1 MMFIT
6 FEGIDGSGK
15 STQIQLL
22 KQWLESFQK
31 TVTVLREP
39 GGNNVSEQIRQLLLD
54 SKEQI
59 EPRCELL
66 LFTAARAQLVS
77 KVIRPALLEGHIVI
91 CDRYIDSSVAYQGYG
106 RGLPIKD
113 IEHINDFATAGLIPD
128 ITFIF
133 DISVDDAAKRA
144 GFRSSDTQTKPD
156 RMEQSGDAFFERTK
170 QGYLN
175 IAHNAERNIFVINA
189 NDGMD
194 EIFSQVQMIVEQ
206 CMKS

>member
-1 MMFIT
+1 MFIT

-22 KQWLESFQK
+22 KQWLESIHHS
-31 TVTVLREP
+31 VTVLREP
-39 GGNNVSEQIRQLLLD
+39 GGNSVSEQIRQLLLD
-54 SKEQI
+54 SKEHI
-59 EPRCELL
+59 DPRCELL

-77 KVIRPALLEGHIVI
+77 KVIRPALNEGHIVI

-133 DISVDDAAKRA
+133 DLPVDDAAKRA

-175 IAHNAERNIFVINA
+175 IAHNAERKIFIINA
-189 NDGMD
+189 NDAMD
-194 EIFSQVQMIVEQ
+194 EIFTQVQMIVQ
-206 CMKS
+206 QYMKS